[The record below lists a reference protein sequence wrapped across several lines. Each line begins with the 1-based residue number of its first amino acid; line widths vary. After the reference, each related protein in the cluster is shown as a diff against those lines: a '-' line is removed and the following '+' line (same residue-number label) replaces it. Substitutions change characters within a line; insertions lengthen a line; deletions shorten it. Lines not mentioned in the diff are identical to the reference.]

1 MGKDRRQAALDG
13 RNEIGFTALSITL
26 VDVVVFLPITFVS
39 GLIADILRQFSMVV
53 VVSTLMSLFVSFT
66 VTPLLASRLSRIE
79 HLRKDSIFGRM
90 GLWFEERINRLGESY
105 KSLLRWSLSHKAVVL
120 GVTLLMLAG
129 SFALVPMGF
138 IGSEFVAQGGQGEFF
153 VKLELDKSKTL
164 KQTNQV
170 TRQAE
175 QRLLAMPEV
184 KTVFTNVGG
193 GSSFI
198 PGQSSENTS
207 ELSVKLVPAEGR
219 SIATEDFLLK
229 VKRDLKGMP
238 GVKVTSSPV
247 SIVGGADQAP
257 VQIVLSGQNLDGVM
271 ASARKVEAI
280 TRKTAGTMDVKISV
294 EEGNPEVN
302 VNVDKEKMANLGL
315 NIAQV
320 GGTLQNAFS
329 GNNRSRFREG
339 AYEYDIRVML
349 DAFDRTNTNTD
360 DVRNISFVNNQG
372 QLIKLSQFADISRGN
387 GPTKL
392 ERRDRISSVTV
403 SSYVF
408 GRPQGT
414 VAKEIQAT
422 IAGAG
427 LPPTVNVAF
436 GGQLKNQNDAFGNL
450 ALALLASILFVYL
463 IMVALYD
470 SYVYPFVVLFS
481 IPVAIVGA
489 LLGLALAMENLSI
502 FSFLGI
508 IMPVGLV
515 AKNAI
520 LLVDFTNHLK
530 AEGLPVREALVEA
543 GRERLRPILMT
554 TVAMVFGMLP
564 IALASGAGAEW
575 KNGLGWVLVGG
586 LTSSM
591 LLTLVVVP
599 VVYLLVDTVKDKLGR
614 RFGKKPQAQEQPA

>member
-1 MGKDRRQAALDG
+1 
-13 RNEIGFTALSITL
+13 
-26 VDVVVFLPITFVS
+26 
-39 GLIADILRQFSMVV
+39 
-53 VVSTLMSLFVSFT
+53 
-66 VTPLLASRLSRIE
+66 
-79 HLRKDSIFGRM
+79 
-90 GLWFEERINRLGESY
+90 
-105 KSLLRWSLSHKAVVL
+105 VL
-120 GVTLLMLAG
+120 GVTLLMLVG

-138 IGSEFVAQGGQGEFF
+138 IGSEFVAHGDQGEFF

-164 KQTNQV
+164 EQTNQV

-207 ELSVKLVPAEGR
+207 ELSVKLVPADKR

-229 VKRDLKGMP
+229 VKRDLEGMP

-257 VQIVLSGQNLDGVM
+257 IQIVLSGQNLDEVM
-271 ASARKVEAI
+271 ASARKVEGI

-302 VNVDKEKMANLGL
+302 VNVDKEKMAFLGL

-329 GNNRSRFREG
+329 GNDRSKFREG

-349 DAFDRTNTNTD
+349 DAFDRTNIE
-360 DVRNISFVNNQG
+360 DVRNISFVNTQG
-372 QLIKLSQFADISRGN
+372 QLIKLSQFASISRGN

-414 VAKEIQAT
+414 VAKEIQAS
-422 IAGAG
+422 IAAAG
-427 LPPTVNVAF
+427 LPPTVSVAF
-436 GGQLKNQNDAFGNL
+436 DGQLKNQNDAFGNL

-489 LLGLALAMENLSI
+489 LLGLALTMENLSI

-508 IMPVGLV
+508 IMLVGLV

-530 AEGLPVREALVEA
+530 AEGMPVRQALVEA

-564 IALASGAGAEW
+564 IALAGGAGAEW

-614 RFGKKPQAQEQPA
+614 RFGKKSRPQQQPA